1 MVKSNIINPNQ
12 SNQQQP
18 TIPEA
23 VSALL
28 HFMQDRMLTNA
39 QMRNNLALVENV
51 LYRPVVE
58 SWWASKHTCVEA
70 IM

>member
-1 MVKSNIINPNQ
+1 MVKSNIVNP
-12 SNQQQP
+12 QQQP

-28 HFMQDRMLTNA
+28 HFMQQQMVTN
-39 QMRNNLALVENV
+39 QDVRNNLALVENV
-51 LYRPVVE
+51 LYRPVVT
-58 SWWASKHTCVEA
+58 SWWASKHTCQEA

>member
-1 MVKSNIINPNQ
+1 MVKSNIVNP
-12 SNQQQP
+12 QQQP

-28 HFMQDRMLTNA
+28 HFMQQQMATN
-39 QMRNNLALVENV
+39 QDVRNNLLWVEKSVYEPLVTARN
-51 LYRPVVE
+51 
-58 SWWASKHTCVEA
+58 ASKHTCVEA